1 VHRSTLSRP
10 HSLPHFGR
18 LTRRPGT
25 ALAIAIAAASL
36 AVLTPGAA
44 ATATT
49 TVTTPDQWTGVYGT
63 AGNSSA
69 NPGEH
74 VVTAS
79 NAGKIRQAF
88 AAPGRNDG
96 AYPPVVLAGV
106 VYSVGGGTSPTF
118 SASSPKTGKVLW
130 SMALPYTLSSY
141 GFGMTG
147 TGSTVLVAF
156 RSDPA
161 GGVLAVNT
169 AKHSIAWRA
178 FFPASTTA
186 GVDRS
191 YPGQPTTD
199 GTRVFISGSSNSV
212 NAYAV
217 ATGKFLWGHPYT
229 DNDNGGIN
237 AVDGFA
243 AGGGYFYTGG
253 GEGLVAYNASTGKKV
268 WTSDPAIS
276 YGVPV
281 LAGGRVFVNAGNSIE
296 AFSAAG
302 CGTSACRP
310 AWSTSVDSYDFDD
323 IGIAGAD
330 SSSVFISYRTARPGG
345 PTQCASG
352 FVGHIAR
359 LSAGTGKTQWQT
371 SVGDY
376 AQGVVRGG
384 NVIWVVNEYVDSK
397 CEADQY
403 RLLAYSVTATGTT
416 PLASVGIASAYF
428 GYPQSLSVASGT
440 VFETPN
446 DSVLVGYRVPGT

>member
-1 VHRSTLSRP
+1 MQRSA
-10 HSLPHFGR
+10 
-18 LTRRPGT
+18 LTRPSLERLGHRTRRGWT
-25 ALAIAIAAASL
+25 ALTIAIVATSVAL
-36 AVLTPGAA
+36 LTPGGA
-44 ATATT
+44 ATAT

-63 AGNSSA
+63 AGSSSA

-74 VVTAS
+74 VLTAS

-88 AAPGRNDG
+88 AASGRNDG
-96 AYPPVVLAGV
+96 AYPPVVLGGV

-118 SASSPKTGKVLW
+118 FASSPKTGKVLW
-130 SMALPYTLSSY
+130 SMAVPYTVSSY

-156 RSDPA
+156 RTDPA

-212 NAYAV
+212 NAYSV

-229 DNDNGGIN
+229 NNNNGGTN

-281 LAGGRVFVNAGNSIE
+281 LAGGRVFVNAGNVVE

-302 CGTSACRP
+302 CGKSACRP
-310 AWSTSVDSYDFDD
+310 SWSAAVNSYDFDE

-330 SSSVFISYRTARPGG
+330 SSSLFISYRTQRTGG

-352 FVGHIAR
+352 FIGHIAR
-359 LSAGTGKTQWQT
+359 LSASTGKTQWQT

-376 AQGVVRGG
+376 AQGIVRGG

-403 RLLAYSVTATGTT
+403 RLLAYSATATGTT
-416 PLASVGIASAYF
+416 PLASAGIASAYF

-446 DSVLVGYRVPGT
+446 DDALVGYRVPGT